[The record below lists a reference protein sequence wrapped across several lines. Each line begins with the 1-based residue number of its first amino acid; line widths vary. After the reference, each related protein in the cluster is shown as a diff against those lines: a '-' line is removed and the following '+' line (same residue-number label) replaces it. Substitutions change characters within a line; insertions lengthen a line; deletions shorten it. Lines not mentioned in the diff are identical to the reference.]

1 MFNQTITLTQSATQH
16 TDALASDTALFAPE
30 VSIMIL
36 TWITFFALLIVLSK
50 FAWKPILQN
59 LDQRENNIRAAVEE
73 AEKTRAEYAQ
83 IEEKRKH
90 ILLHA
95 DKQAHEMINQSRH
108 SAQRTA
114 KVIEDRAKEDAKI
127 ILENAQRE
135 IETEQEK
142 SANYLREKSTETA
155 VQLATKILQEKLDTK
170 SHQQLVDRLIDEI

>member
-1 MFNQTITLTQSATQH
+1 MSTQNKSLVQESTVHENAPLP
-16 TDALASDTALFAPE
+16 DNALFAPE
-30 VSIMIL
+30 VSVMLL
-36 TWITFFALLIVLSK
+36 TWVTFFALFAMLSK

-59 LDQRENNIRAAVEE
+59 LELRENNIRAAVDE
-73 AEKTRAEYAQ
+73 AEKTRAEYQQ
-83 IEEKRKH
+83 IEEKRKN

-95 DKQAHEMINQSRH
+95 DKQAHEMMNQSRH

-114 KVIEDRAKEDAKI
+114 KVIEDRAKDDAKI

-155 VQLATKILQEKLDTK
+155 VQLATKILREKLDTK
-170 SHQQLVDRLIDEI
+170 SHQELVDRLIDEI

>member
-1 MFNQTITLTQSATQH
+1 MFNQMITSTQSSAKH
-16 TDALASDTALFAPE
+16 AVAPVSDTALFAPE

-36 TWITFFALLIVLSK
+36 TWVTFFVLLAVLSK

-59 LDQRENNIRAAVEE
+59 LDQRENNIRAAVDE
-73 AEKTRAEYAQ
+73 AEKTRAEYVQ

-95 DKQAHEMINQSRH
+95 DQQAHEMMHQLRH

-170 SHQQLVDRLIDEI
+170 SHQELVDRLIDEI

>member
-1 MFNQTITLTQSATQH
+1 MTFTKSSSQH
-16 TDALASDTALFAPE
+16 ETTPIPDNALFAPE

-36 TWITFFALLIVLSK
+36 TWFTFFALLIVLSK
-50 FAWKPILQN
+50 FAWKPILHN
-59 LDQRENNIRAAVEE
+59 LDQRENNIRAAVDE
-73 AEKTRAEYAQ
+73 AEKTRAEYVQ
-83 IEEKRKH
+83 IEEKRKN

-95 DKQAHEMINQSRH
+95 DKQAHEMMHQSRH
-108 SAQRTA
+108 SAQQTA

-170 SHQQLVDRLIDEI
+170 SHQELVDRLIDEI